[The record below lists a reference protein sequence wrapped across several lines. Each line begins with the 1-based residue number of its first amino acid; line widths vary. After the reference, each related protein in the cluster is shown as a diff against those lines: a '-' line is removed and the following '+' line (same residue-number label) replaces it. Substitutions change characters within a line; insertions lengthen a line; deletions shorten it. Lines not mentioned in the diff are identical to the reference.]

1 MFKNVQLVFK
11 LNLNSRLS
19 TTFTCFSLLVI
30 FLSHSALVIIYIKH
44 FRNLPRANIIGVVMV
59 TVVYILT
66 NISYLTAMSS
76 AELLASNAVAVVRVS
91 PFDFSFNP

>member
-1 MFKNVQLVFK
+1 
-11 LNLNSRLS
+11 
-19 TTFTCFSLLVI
+19 
-30 FLSHSALVIIYIKH
+30 
-44 FRNLPRANIIGVVMV
+44 MV

-76 AELLASNAVAVVRVS
+76 AELLASNAVAVVIVS